1 MRRLGFGCAVVFVA
15 SMLAAAQ
22 SPQRPDDHPDV
33 APAPDSRATAAEL
46 TERLR
51 PSEAEAAA
59 HAVPRRNF
67 IDEHVF
73 GRIAAD
79 GVPHAPLASDAE
91 FFRRLHIDLTGRLP
105 GDEALRA
112 FLASNDPGK
121 RDALID
127 ELLDSREYESK
138 WTYFFGDLYKNA
150 FNRIGNEGK
159 NVFAKWIHDNIHLD
173 RSYAVMVQEMLTANA
188 VSNWYVGP
196 AGYVA
201 RWVVLGAC
209 CDEEIHE
216 DTADELAVS
225 SVKHFLGI
233 DMTCVSCHNGRNH
246 LEKINTWLTARN
258 RSELWGMA
266 AFFGETRVL
275 RRTERSTA
283 QDEYSID
290 DLGPGYDPSAES
302 VIRVAR
308 RGTPGR
314 LEPVFFTGERPD
326 PTKPLRQEYARM
338 LTSHPQFA
346 RATVNLL
353 WSELFGVGIVDPP
366 LDFDLNRLD
375 PDALPGEGW
384 TLQPTHPELLEEL
397 AQYFRENNHS
407 LKSVLRS
414 IAQSST
420 YQLSS
425 SFPGEWQ
432 AAYAPY
438 YARKFVRRLKSEEV
452 YDSIV
457 GATNL
462 FTEIPIRG
470 TDIRARYAHDVYAPD
485 DFRGN
490 DLKELHFFLEAFGQ
504 TNREYSER
512 SNEGEITQAVLLMNS
527 PFILGKIKAEEGSF
541 LAELLADEALTEDE
555 RIARLYQRFL
565 VRNPTPDETTAARKV
580 VHGNAATPTAGWEDL
595 QWLLMNKV
603 EFVHNF

>member
-1 MRRLGFGCAVVFVA
+1 MRLLGFGCAALFAAAIAV
-15 SMLAAAQ
+15 AAQ

-33 APAPDSRATAAEL
+33 ASAPDTRANAAEL

-51 PSEAEAAA
+51 PSGALAAID
-59 HAVPRRNF
+59 VPRRNL

-73 GRIAAD
+73 GRMSAD

-91 FFRRLHIDLTGRLP
+91 FFRRIHIDLTGRLP
-105 GDEALRA
+105 GDETLRA
-112 FLASNDPGK
+112 FLDSADPDK

-127 ELLDSREYESK
+127 DLLDSRQYESK

-159 NVFAKWIHDNIHLD
+159 NVFAKWIADNIHLD
-173 RSYAVMVQEMLTANA
+173 RSYAVMVQEMLTATA

-201 RWVVLGAC
+201 RWVVIGAC

-216 DTADELAVS
+216 DTADELAVN
-225 SVKHFLGI
+225 SVKHFLGV

-258 RSELWGMA
+258 RSELWGMS
-266 AFFGETRVL
+266 AFFGRTRVL

-302 VIRVAR
+302 VIRVTR
-308 RGTPGR
+308 RGQPG
-314 LEPVFFTGERPD
+314 LLDPVFFTGERPD
-326 PTKPLRQEYARM
+326 PGKPLRQEYARM

-346 RATVNLL
+346 RTTVNLL
-353 WSELFGVGIVDPP
+353 WSEMFGVGIVDPP
-366 LDFDLNRLD
+366 LDFDLDRLD
-375 PDALPGEGW
+375 PANPPPEPW
-384 TLQPTHPELLEEL
+384 TLQPTHPELLEGL
-397 AQYFRENNHS
+397 AQYLREHDHS
-407 LKSVLRS
+407 LKSVLRL
-414 IAQSST
+414 IAQSSA

-425 SFPGEWQ
+425 TFPGEWR

-438 YARKFVRRLKSEEV
+438 YARKFVRRLKAEEV

-470 TDIRARYAHDVYAPD
+470 TDIRARFAHDVFAPD

-490 DLKELHFFLEAFGQ
+490 EHKDLHFFLEAFGQ

-527 PFILGKIKAEEGSF
+527 PFVLGKIKAAEGSF
-541 LAELLADEALTEDE
+541 LGVLLADEKLAEDE
-555 RIARLYQRFL
+555 RITRLYQRFL
-565 VRNPTPDETTAARKV
+565 VRSPTTTEVSSARQV
-580 VHGNAATPTAGWEDL
+580 VHGNAATATAGWEDL
-595 QWLLMNKV
+595 QWLMMNKV

>member
-1 MRRLGFGCAVVFVA
+1 LLG
-15 SMLAAAQ
+15 
-22 SPQRPDDHPDV
+22 
-33 APAPDSRATAAEL
+33 
-46 TERLR
+46 
-51 PSEAEAAA
+51 
-59 HAVPRRNF
+59 
-67 IDEHVF
+67 
-73 GRIAAD
+73 
-79 GVPHAPLASDAE
+79 
-91 FFRRLHIDLTGRLP
+91 
-105 GDEALRA
+105 
-112 FLASNDPGK
+112 
-121 RDALID
+121 
-127 ELLDSREYESK
+127 SREYESK
-138 WTYFFGDLYKNA
+138 WTYFLGDLYKNA

-159 NVFAKWIHDNIHLD
+159 NVFAKWIRDNVHLD
-173 RSYAVMVQEMLTANA
+173 RSYAVMVREMLTANA

-209 CDEEIHE
+209 CDEELHE
-216 DTADELAVS
+216 DTADELAVN

-246 LEKINTWLTARN
+246 LEKINTWLTDRN
-258 RSELWGMA
+258 RIELWQMA

-302 VIRVAR
+302 VVRVAR
-308 RGTPGR
+308 RGEPGR
-314 LEPVFFTGERPD
+314 LEPMFFTGERPD
-326 PTKPLRQEYARM
+326 PDKPLREEYARM

-353 WSELFGVGIVDPP
+353 WSEMFGVGIVDP
-366 LDFDLNRLD
+366 
-375 PDALPGEGW
+375 ALEGW
-384 TLQPTHPELLEEL
+384 TLQPTHPELLEAL
-397 AQYFRENNHS
+397 AQYFRDNDHS
-407 LKSVLRS
+407 FKSVLRL
-414 IAQSST
+414 IARSSA

-425 SFPGEWQ
+425 TFPGEWE

-438 YARKFVRRLKSEEV
+438 YARKFVRRLKAEEV

-462 FTEIPIRG
+462 FADIPIRG

-527 PFILGKIKAEEGSF
+527 PFILSKVRAEEGSF
-541 LAELLADEALTEDE
+541 LERLLADEALSEDE

-565 VRNPTPDETTAARKV
+565 IRNPTADEGASARDI
-580 VHGNAATPTAGWEDL
+580 VHGNSASPTAGWEDL
-595 QWLLMNKV
+595 QWLLVNKV